1 MGITVAINV
10 IEHKQTEKFFH
21 SDRPG
26 RDIFPYSNRNVLI
39 ATVIFVIRATSGKKA
54 GKYYSLDGK
63 YVGKKA
69 PGKKGVYVVGKK
81 KFVK

>member
-1 MGITVAINV
+1 MGITVAINI

-39 ATVIFVIRATSGKKA
+39 ATVIFVIHATP
-54 GKYYSLDGK
+54 D
-63 YVGKKA
+63 
-69 PGKKGVYVVGKK
+69 
-81 KFVK
+81 FVLPHQ